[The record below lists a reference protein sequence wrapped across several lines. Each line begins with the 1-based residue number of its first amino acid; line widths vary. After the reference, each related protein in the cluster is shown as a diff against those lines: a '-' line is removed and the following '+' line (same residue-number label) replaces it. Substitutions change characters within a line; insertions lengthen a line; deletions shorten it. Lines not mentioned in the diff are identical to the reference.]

1 MTIEESGT
9 GQSDAP
15 LSTSS
20 SNTSSVFSA
29 EMSIPNQQVVIVTG
43 ESNVKPAPKFHGSGF
58 SVEED
63 PLQFLEDFKEAASWN
78 N

>member
-9 GQSDAP
+9 DQSDAP

-20 SNTSSVFSA
+20 SDTSSVFA
-29 EMSIPNQQVVIVTG
+29 EMSIPNQQVVVVTG